1 MYALCF
7 RRDLTGEASVRLVD
21 MFKLAYKAL
30 VDRKIRSV
38 LTVVGITVGSAI
50 ILALIASSSGL
61 NAGITAN
68 IQKTGTNILN
78 IRNSGGFYSAGAT
91 NTYLLSQTDV
101 SYLESLPNVVHVYP
115 YYSFGASVV
124 SGGSSLS
131 ASVIGI
137 DLSALP
143 ILYNGLTVAEGSIPL
158 TGDATSAAIGWSI
171 ANPVSG
177 TPIGVHQMV
186 EMTVSGVGSRGSA
199 PFAVL
204 ASAILTQYGT
214 ALFSNIDDTVFISFQ
229 AATYLAKSPYFRG
242 IFVVVDNTDDV
253 LNVDN
258 TITAHYGSNVRV
270 IYPGQVLSSIQS
282 ITGQLTVF
290 LGSIG
295 AVSLFV
301 ATVGIVNTMYVS
313 VMERTRE
320 IGILKAIGYRPS
332 EIMGM
337 FLSEAALTG
346 AIGGVTGLM
355 LGYALS
361 FLMGGELAGSTFGGR
376 IGGVAVGNTGAVVP
390 IFSTE
395 LITFALTFPVLLA
408 TVAGLYPAWRAARM
422 NAVAALKYE

>member
-1 MYALCF
+1 MLI
-7 RRDLTGEASVRLVD
+7 VD

-38 LTVVGITVGSAI
+38 LTVLGITVGSAI

-68 IQKTGTNILN
+68 IQKTGANILT
-78 IRNSGGFYSAGAT
+78 IRNAGGFFSAGAT
-91 NTYLLSQTDV
+91 NTYRLSQTDV
-101 SYLESLPNVVHVYP
+101 NYLKGLPNVVHVYP
-115 YYSFGASVV
+115 YYSYGASVI
-124 SGGSSLS
+124 SGGSTLS

-158 TGDATSAAIGWSI
+158 TGDTTSAAVGWDI

-186 EMTVSGVGSRGSA
+186 EMTVSGISGKSGGTSY
-199 PFAVL
+199 AVL

-229 AATYLAKSPYFRG
+229 AATYLSKSPYFSG
-242 IFVVVDNTDDV
+242 IYVVVDNTADV
-253 LNVDN
+253 AAVQT
-258 TITAHYGSNVRV
+258 TITNYYGSNVRV
-270 IYPGQVLSSIQS
+270 ISPGQILSSIQS
-282 ITGQLTVF
+282 ITGSLTVF

-320 IGILKAIGYRPS
+320 IGILKAIGYRPKQ
-332 EIMGM
+332 IMGM

-361 FLMGGELAGSTFGGR
+361 FLMGGELAGSTSFGGR
-376 IGGVAVGNTGAVVP
+376 FGGIGVGNASTVLPV
-390 IFSTE
+390 FSTE
-395 LITFALTFPVLLA
+395 LIIFALTFPVLLA
-408 TVAGLYPAWRAARM
+408 TVAGLYPAWRASRM
-422 NAVAALKYE
+422 NAVAALKYD

>member
-1 MYALCF
+1 MLI
-7 RRDLTGEASVRLVD
+7 VD

-38 LTVVGITVGSAI
+38 LTVLGITVGSAI

-68 IQKTGTNILN
+68 IQKTGANILT
-78 IRNSGGFYSAGAT
+78 IRNAGGFFSAGAT
-91 NTYLLSQTDV
+91 NTYRLSQTDV
-101 SYLESLPNVVHVYP
+101 NYLKGLPNVVHVYP
-115 YYSFGASVV
+115 YYSYGASVI
-124 SGGSSLS
+124 SGGSTLS

-158 TGDATSAAIGWSI
+158 TGDTTSAAVGWDI

-186 EMTVSGVGSRGSA
+186 EMTVSGISGKSGGTSY
-199 PFAVL
+199 AVL

-229 AATYLAKSPYFRG
+229 AATYLSKSPYFSG
-242 IFVVVDNTDDV
+242 IYVVVDNTADV
-253 LNVDN
+253 AAVQT
-258 TITAHYGSNVRV
+258 TITNYYGSNVRV
-270 IYPGQVLSSIQS
+270 ISPGQILSSIQS
-282 ITGQLTVF
+282 ITGSLTVF

-320 IGILKAIGYRPS
+320 IGILKAIGYRPKQ
-332 EIMGM
+332 IMGM

-376 IGGVAVGNTGAVVP
+376 FGGPGGGGGSAAAIVP
-390 IFSTE
+390 VFSTE
-395 LITFALTFPVLLA
+395 LIIFALTFPILLA
-408 TVAGLYPAWRAARM
+408 TVAGLYPAWRASRM
-422 NAVAALKYE
+422 NAVTALKYE

>member
-1 MYALCF
+1 MQ
-7 RRDLTGEASVRLVD
+7 LVD

-30 VDRKIRSV
+30 MDRKIRSV
-38 LTVVGITVGSAI
+38 LTILGITVGSAI

-68 IQKTGTNILN
+68 IQKTGANILT
-78 IRNSGGFYSAGAT
+78 IRNSGGFFSAGAT
-91 NTYLLSQTDV
+91 NTYRLSQTDV
-101 SYLESLPNVVHVYP
+101 TYLKGLPNVVHVYP
-115 YYSFGASVV
+115 YYSYGASVV
-124 SGGSSLS
+124 SGGSTLS
-131 ASVIGI
+131 ASVVGI

-158 TGDATSAAIGWSI
+158 TGDTTSAAVGWDI

-186 EMTVSGVGSRGSA
+186 EMTLSGISSGKSGGGTSY
-199 PFAVL
+199 AVL

-214 ALFSNIDDTVFISFQ
+214 ALFSNIDDTIFISFQ
-229 AATYLAKSPYFRG
+229 AATYLSKSPYFTG
-242 IFVVVDNTDDV
+242 IYVVVDNTADV
-253 LNVDN
+253 AAVQT
-258 TITAHYGSNVRV
+258 TITNYYGSNVRV
-270 IYPGQVLSSIQS
+270 ISPGQILSSIQS

-320 IGILKAIGYRPS
+320 IGILKAIGYRPKQ
-332 EIMGM
+332 IMGM

-346 AIGGVTGLM
+346 VIGGVTGLI

-361 FLMGGELAGSTFGGR
+361 FLMGGELAGSTLSFGR
-376 IGGVAVGNTGAVVP
+376 GGPGGGGGAAAIVP
-390 IFSTE
+390 VFSTE
-395 LITFALTFPVLLA
+395 LIIFALTFPVLLA
-408 TVAGLYPAWRAARM
+408 TVAGLYPAWRASRM

>member
-1 MYALCF
+1 MKEMLF
-7 RRDLTGEASVRLVD
+7 TD

-30 VDRKIRSV
+30 VDRKVRSV
-38 LTVVGITVGSAI
+38 LTILGITVGSAI

-61 NAGITAN
+61 NAGISSN
-68 IQKTGTNILN
+68 IQKTGANILN
-78 IRNSGGFYSAGAT
+78 IRNSGGFFSAGAT

-101 SYLESLPNVVHVYP
+101 NYLKDLPSVVHVYP

-124 SGGSSLS
+124 SGGSTLS
-131 ASVIGI
+131 ASIIGI
-137 DLSALP
+137 DLSSLP
-143 ILYNGLTVAEGSIPL
+143 ILYNGLTVAEGTIPL
-158 TGDATSAAIGWSI
+158 TGDTTSAAVGWSI

-186 EMTVSGVGSRGSA
+186 EMTITGIKGAKSGISY
-199 PFAVL
+199 AVL

-229 AATYLAKSPYFRG
+229 AATYLSKTPYFTG
-242 IFVVVDNTDDV
+242 IYVVVDNTNDV
-253 LNVDN
+253 ATVQN
-258 TITAHYGSNVRV
+258 TITTYYGSNVRV
-270 IYPGQVLSSIQS
+270 ISPGQILSSIES

-320 IGILKAIGYRPS
+320 IGILKAIGYRPKQ
-332 EIMGM
+332 IMGM

-346 AIGGVTGLM
+346 MIGGVTGLM
-355 LGYALS
+355 LGYGLS

-376 IGGVAVGNTGAVVP
+376 FGGGGGGAAAVVP
-390 IFSTE
+390 VFSTE
-395 LITFALTFPVLLA
+395 LIIFALVFPVILA
-408 TVAGLYPAWRAARM
+408 TVAGLYPAWRASRM
-422 NAVAALKYE
+422 NAVVALKYE

>member
-1 MYALCF
+1 ML
-7 RRDLTGEASVRLVD
+7 LVD

-30 VDRKIRSV
+30 IDRKVRSV
-38 LTVVGITVGSAI
+38 LTVLGITVGSAI

-68 IQKTGTNILN
+68 IQKTGANILT
-78 IRNSGGFYSAGAT
+78 IRNSGGFFSAGAA
-91 NTYLLSQTDV
+91 NTYQLSQTDV
-101 SYLESLPNVVHVYP
+101 NYLKGLPNVVHVYP
-115 YYSFGASVV
+115 YYSYSASIV
-124 SGGSSLS
+124 SGGSTLS

-143 ILYNGLTVAEGSIPL
+143 ILYNGLTVAEGTIPL
-158 TGDATSAAIGWSI
+158 TGDTTSAAVGWSI
-171 ANPVSG
+171 ANPISG

-186 EMTVSGVGSRGSA
+186 EMTVSGIKGAKSGLSY
-199 PFAVL
+199 AVL

-229 AATYLAKSPYFRG
+229 AATYLSKSPYFTG
-242 IFVVVDNTDDV
+242 IYVVVDNTNDV
-253 LNVDN
+253 ATVQN
-258 TITAHYGSNVRV
+258 TITTYYGSNVRV
-270 IYPGQVLSSIQS
+270 ISPGQILSSIQS
-282 ITGQLTVF
+282 ITGSLTVF

-320 IGILKAIGYRPS
+320 IGILKAIGYRPKQ
-332 EIMGM
+332 IMGM

-376 IGGVAVGNTGAVVP
+376 FGGGGSSAAIVP
-390 IFSTE
+390 VFSTE
-395 LITFALTFPVLLA
+395 LIIFALTFPILLA
-408 TVAGLYPAWRAARM
+408 TVAGLYPAWRASRM
-422 NAVAALKYE
+422 NAVVALKYE

>member
-1 MYALCF
+1 MLF
-7 RRDLTGEASVRLVD
+7 TD

-38 LTVVGITVGSAI
+38 LTVLGITVGSAI

-68 IQKTGTNILN
+68 IQKTGANILT
-78 IRNSGGFYSAGAT
+78 IRNAGGFFSAGAS
-91 NTYLLSQTDV
+91 NTYQLSQTDV
-101 SYLESLPNVVHVYP
+101 TYLKGLPNVVHVYP
-115 YYSFGASVV
+115 YYSYGASII
-124 SGGSSLS
+124 SGGSTLS

-158 TGDATSAAIGWSI
+158 TGDTTSAVVGWSI
-171 ANPVSG
+171 ANPISG
-177 TPIGVHQMV
+177 TPIGLHQMV
-186 EMTVSGVGSRGSA
+186 DMTVTGIKGAKSGLSY
-199 PFAVL
+199 AVL

-214 ALFSNIDDTVFISFQ
+214 ALFSNIDDTVYISFQ
-229 AATYLAKSPYFRG
+229 AATYLSKSPYFSG
-242 IFVVVDNTDDV
+242 IYVVVDNTNDV
-253 LNVDN
+253 TTVQN
-258 TITAHYGSNVRV
+258 TITTYYGSNVRV
-270 IYPGQVLSSIQS
+270 ISPGQILSSIEG

-320 IGILKAIGYRPS
+320 IGILKAIGYRPKQ
-332 EIMGM
+332 IMGM

-361 FLMGGELAGSTFGGR
+361 FLMGGELAGSTIGGRFGG
-376 IGGVAVGNTGAVVP
+376 GGGGAAIVP
-390 IFSTE
+390 VFSTE
-395 LITFALTFPVLLA
+395 LIIFALTFPVLLA
-408 TVAGLYPAWRAARM
+408 TVAGLYPAWRASRM
-422 NAVAALKYE
+422 NAVTALKYE